1 MQLSVYN
8 CRNAANSFRPSPGI
22 IAKWRPAG
30 GDGVRVD
37 TYGYQGALVPPYYD
51 SFIAKLIVH
60 APSRVHAIMKMQ
72 RALSDFEVEI
82 DTTIPFKKTG
92 HELDFV
98 QGNCNTRWLE
108 LNLDTL
114 TR

>member
-1 MQLSVYN
+1 M
-8 CRNAANSFRPSPGI
+8 
-22 IAKWRPAG
+22 
-30 GDGVRVD
+30 D

-51 SFIAKLIVH
+51 SLIAKLIVH

-72 RALSDFEVEI
+72 RALSDFEVEGI
-82 DTTIPFKKTG
+82 DTTIPFLRRLVS
-92 HELDFV
+92 ELDFV
-98 QGNCNTRWLE
+98 QGNYNTRWLE